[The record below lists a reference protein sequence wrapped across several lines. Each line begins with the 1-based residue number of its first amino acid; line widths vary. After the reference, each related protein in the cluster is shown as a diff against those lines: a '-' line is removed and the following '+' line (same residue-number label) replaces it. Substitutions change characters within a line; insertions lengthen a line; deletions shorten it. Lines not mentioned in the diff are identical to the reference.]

1 MCLASTGHW
10 ALGRAHLQI
19 LDILK
24 RGLRSVSRQNIGL
37 ATGLLKEK
45 NLLLLI
51 IIIIVIVI
59 IVVIVIV
66 VIIIVKNLAI

>member
-1 MCLASTGHW
+1 MSCEHW
-10 ALGRAHLQI
+10 TLGRAHLQI

-24 RGLRSVSRQNIGL
+24 RGVRSVSRQNIGL

-51 IIIIVIVI
+51 II
-59 IVVIVIV
+59 VIVIV
-66 VIIIVKNLAI
+66 VITIIIIVRNLAI

>member
-1 MCLASTGHW
+1 MSCEHW
-10 ALGRAHLQI
+10 TLGRAHLQI

-24 RGLRSVSRQNIGL
+24 RGVRSVSRQNIGL

-51 IIIIVIVI
+51 IIIII
-59 IVVIVIV
+59 VIVIV
-66 VIIIVKNLAI
+66 VITIIIIVRNLAI

>member
-1 MCLASTGHW
+1 MSCEHW
-10 ALGRAHLQI
+10 TLGRAHLQI

-24 RGLRSVSRQNIGL
+24 RGVRSVSRQNIGL

-51 IIIIVIVI
+51 IIIIIIVIVI
-59 IVVIVIV
+59 IVI
-66 VIIIVKNLAI
+66 IIIVRNLAI